1 MPGVTQTNLTSLH
14 NSLVLG
20 YFNAAGVN
28 ITNYGGTVF
37 FNDRN
42 GLLFVRASMADLEII
57 EEAIEV
63 LNVLPPQVSVEAKFA
78 EVNQDDNRALG
89 FDTYL
94 GNVLMAGGAVGVQ
107 GGSAP
112 PFTGRSTAAN
122 PFGSFPSNPALGIS
136 PSDGQI
142 NNGVSAG
149 GNPIA
154 TITGILTNPQFRL
167 VINALEQRSG
177 TDVLTAPRLI
187 TISGRQAQ
195 IQVTDNRTIVTG
207 IQTGQQNGGGQQGGQ
222 QGAQQGGQQQG
233 AAGGGA
239 VAAAIS
245 PLTQSL
251 STGPVLDI
259 LPFVAADGFSI
270 SMALI
275 PSVVEFIGYDD
286 PGPFAPLVQSVGA
299 GTVGVPL
306 TAKLPLPRT
315 RVRQVVTSV
324 VVWDGQTVMLGGLIS
339 DQVVNSRQKV
349 PFLGDLPVLG
359 KLFRSES
366 KSTSKKNL
374 YIFVTATIID
384 PAGNRI
390 HSDSELPFSAQSI
403 PPQLG
408 GQ

>member
-1 MPGVTQTNLTSLH
+1 
-14 NSLVLG
+14 
-20 YFNAAGVN
+20 
-28 ITNYGGTVF
+28 
-37 FNDRN
+37 
-42 GLLFVRASMADLEII
+42 
-57 EEAIEV
+57 
-63 LNVLPPQVSVEAKFA
+63 
-78 EVNQDDNRALG
+78 
-89 FDTYL
+89 
-94 GNVLMAGGAVGVQ
+94 
-107 GGSAP
+107 
-112 PFTGRSTAAN
+112 
-122 PFGSFPSNPALGIS
+122 
-136 PSDGQI
+136 
-142 NNGVSAG
+142 
-149 GNPIA
+149 
-154 TITGILTNPQFRL
+154 
-167 VINALEQRSG
+167 
-177 TDVLTAPRLI
+177 
-187 TISGRQAQ
+187 
-195 IQVTDNRTIVTG
+195 
-207 IQTGQQNGGGQQGGQ
+207 
-222 QGAQQGGQQQG
+222 
-233 AAGGGA
+233 
-239 VAAAIS
+239 
-245 PLTQSL
+245 
-251 STGPVLDI
+251 
-259 LPFVAADGFSI
+259 
-270 SMALI
+270 MALI

-390 HSDSELPFSAQSI
+390 HSDSELPFSAQAI